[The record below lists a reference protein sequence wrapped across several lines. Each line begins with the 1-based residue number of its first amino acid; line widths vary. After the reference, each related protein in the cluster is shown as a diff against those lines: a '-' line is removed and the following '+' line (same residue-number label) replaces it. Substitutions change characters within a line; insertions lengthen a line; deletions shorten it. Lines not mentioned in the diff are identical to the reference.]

1 MPVYRYCAW
10 FREANVK
17 LGLEAKYVLG
27 RKLFQSK
34 KPRTCVRGFAF
45 LAPRPGL
52 EPGTY
57 GLTVRRS
64 TD

>member
-1 MPVYRYCAW
+1 MALSSDMIQQFDSERDLFAIFFVT
-10 FREANVK
+10 
-17 LGLEAKYVLG
+17 AKTKEKGAATSCNPLY
-27 RKLFQSK
+27 S
-34 KPRTCVRGFAF
+34 